1 MPLTAPGL
9 WQRLG
14 YPDARPVARMRRGD
28 PVDLGG
34 AWGERITLDVGGRP
48 VPAWLLLPEK
58 AKGPSPALL
67 YCHAHGNAY
76 AIGKDEVID
85 GRPALRDP
93 PLGLHLARQGFVVLC
108 PDLPGFGER
117 QSDGSE
123 SALAKAALWQGRC
136 LLGDMLS
143 ELAAAFDALAVQ
155 PEVDASRIGTVG
167 FSMGATL
174 AFWLGTLEPRVA
186 AVAHLCAFAQ
196 MAPLIAASE
205 HDRHGLYMT
214 VPGLLAEADMADV
227 AALIAPRPQF
237 VGAGRLDPLTPPAA
251 LDPALDRL
259 RATYAD
265 AAVRLTVVA
274 EPDGGHAESGAM
286 RAGLLRFLKSALAPD
301 RD

>member
-1 MPLTAPGL
+1 MEAPC
-9 WQRLG
+9 
-14 YPDARPVARMRRGD
+14 
-28 PVDLGG
+28 
-34 AWGERITLDVGGRP
+34 
-48 VPAWLLLPEK
+48 
-58 AKGPSPALL
+58 PALL

-85 GRPALRDP
+85 GRPALSDP

-117 QSDGSE
+117 QSEGSE

-143 ELAAAFDALAVQ
+143 ELAAAFDALAVL
-155 PEVDASRIGTVG
+155 PEVDAGRIGTLG

-174 AFWLGTLEPRVA
+174 AYWLGALDPRVA

-196 MAPLIAASE
+196 VGGLIAAGE
-205 HDRHGLYMT
+205 HDRHGPYMT

-227 AALIAPRPQF
+227 AALIAPRPQL
-237 VGAGRLDPLTPPAA
+237 VGAGSLDPLTPPAA

-259 RATYAD
+259 RVAYAD
-265 AAVRLTVVA
+265 VGDRLTIVI
-274 EPDGGHAESGAM
+274 EPDGGHAESDAM
-286 RAGLLRFLKSALAPD
+286 RNAVTRFLTSALAPP